1 MTDKEL
7 RRLGRSELLQML
19 ISQMEENEALKKQ
32 IEKTEEQLR
41 SRRIYADKAGS
52 LAEAA
57 LSINEVFKA
66 ADAAASQYI
75 ENIEMLIIKQESVCK
90 NIQADAEKKAL
101 KIIND
106 ANEYKKQAKNE
117 ADNYWSQIKINVD
130 NLLKD
135 YQSLMNKVEAIEEKK
150 EE

>member
-1 MTDKEL
+1 M
-7 RRLGRSELLQML
+7 
-19 ISQMEENEALKKQ
+19 
-32 IEKTEEQLR
+32 
-41 SRRIYADKAGS
+41 
-52 LAEAA
+52 
-57 LSINEVFKA
+57 FKA

-75 ENIEMLIIKQESVCK
+75 ENIEMLIMRQESVCK
-90 NIQADAEKKAL
+90 NIQEDAEKKAL

-106 ANEYKKQAKNE
+106 ANEYKKQAKTE